1 MALLNT
7 KIIGCGHYLP
17 KKILKNNDFKKFVD
31 TSDEWIFSR
40 TGIKQRHIAEKEELT
55 SDLAIKASQNALDS
69 AKLKADKIDCIIIA
83 TTTPDETFPS
93 TATKVQNFFKIQ
105 NIPSFDIQAVCS
117 GFIYSLQI
125 ADSFIKAK
133 NAKRILVVGAETL
146 SKIVDWED
154 RRTCV
159 LFGDGA
165 GAVILEATNENK
177 GLLSTNIFSD
187 GSWHDSLFADGGP
200 SINQKVGKIRMK
212 GQDIFKQ
219 AVNKLA
225 ESTKLSMKSC
235 GLTINDIDWFI
246 PHQANQR
253 IILSTAKKIGIDEN
267 KTISTVRYHAN
278 TSAASIPL
286 ALSASL
292 SSGLIK
298 KESIIALCAIG
309 GGLTWG
315 SCILRL

>member
-17 KKILKNNDFKKFVD
+17 KKILTNEDFKNFVD

-40 TGIKQRHIAEKEELT
+40 TGIKQRHIAQKEELT
-55 SDLAIKASQNALDS
+55 SDLAIRASQNALDA

-83 TTTPDETFPS
+83 TTTPDETFRS
-93 TATKVQNFFKIQ
+93 KATKVQNFFKIK

-165 GAVILEATNENK
+165 GAVILEATSEKK

-225 ESTKLSMKSC
+225 ESTNLSIKSC
-235 GLTINDIDWFI
+235 GLTVNDIDWFI

-298 KESIIALCAIG
+298 KESVIALCAIG

-315 SCILRL
+315 SCILKL

>member
-165 GAVILEATNENK
+165 GAVILEATSENK

>member
-17 KKILKNNDFKKFVD
+17 KKILTNEDFKNFVD

-40 TGIKQRHIAEKEELT
+40 TGIKQRHIAQKEELT
-55 SDLAIKASQNALDS
+55 SDLAIRASQNALDA

-93 TATKVQNFFKIQ
+93 TATKVQNFFKIK

-165 GAVILEATNENK
+165 GAVILEATSEKK

-225 ESTKLSMKSC
+225 ESTNLSIKSC
-235 GLTINDIDWFI
+235 GLTVNDIDWFI

-298 KESIIALCAIG
+298 KESVIALCAIG

-315 SCILRL
+315 SCILKL